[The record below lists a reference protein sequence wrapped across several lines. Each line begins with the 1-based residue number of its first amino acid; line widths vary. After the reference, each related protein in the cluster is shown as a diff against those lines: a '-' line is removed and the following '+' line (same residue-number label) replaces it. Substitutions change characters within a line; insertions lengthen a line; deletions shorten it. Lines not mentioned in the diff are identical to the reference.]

1 MEKDILTLLN
11 EKIDGLLAKYEDA
24 IKKVEELETE
34 VANLNSKKE
43 ELEAQNADLQENL
56 ALKDLE
62 LEEIIGK
69 IEVILGK
76 WKK

>member
-76 WKK
+76 